1 MIVKLKIAIMRAL
14 VVAATWYKWRG
25 KRETKLTVCTHV
37 IELGTHQIKAR
48 SYQPMGCGPFPLMV
62 FYHGGGFIG
71 FNLRT
76 HDALCRDLC
85 VKTSHV
91 VVSVEYRLAP
101 EHPFPAAPNDCFDAL
116 IWAEKK
122 ATDLGADPQQIT
134 LCGDSAGGN
143 LAAVTALRARNEL
156 PGLVKRQI
164 LIYPVTDHY
173 SSELPS
179 YQQYATG
186 TALTR
191 DTIIWMLDLYLNG
204 SRAYSDSHSQQ
215 AQAVPLRVADLRG
228 LPPSLVLTAE
238 LDPLRDDGIFYA
250 NKMREQSIAVTHQHY
265 PDQHHGFVG
274 VEGPTNGHKQAMLD
288 IAHWLI

>member
-1 MIVKLKIAIMRAL
+1 MILKLKIVLMRAL

-25 KRETKLTVCTHV
+25 KGETNLTTRKHI
-37 IELGTHQIKAR
+37 IELGSHQIKVR
-48 SYQPMGCGPFPLMV
+48 SYHPTGLGPFPLMV

-71 FNLRT
+71 FNLQT

-85 VKTSHV
+85 VKTDHV
-91 VVSVEYRLAP
+91 VVSVDYRLAP

-116 IWAEKK
+116 VWSRNNTIS
-122 ATDLGADPQQIT
+122 LNADPTQIS

-143 LAAVTALRARNEL
+143 LATVTALRARDEL
-156 PGLVKRQI
+156 PNLIKRQI

-186 TALTR
+186 TGLTR

-204 SRAYSDSHSQQ
+204 SRAYADASTEQGKV
-215 AQAVPLRVADLRG
+215 APLRVADLSG
-228 LPPSLVLTAE
+228 LPPSLVITAE

-250 NKMREQSIAVTHQHY
+250 NKMRDQGIAVTHQHY

-274 VEGPTNGHKQAMLD
+274 VEGPTKGHKQAILD